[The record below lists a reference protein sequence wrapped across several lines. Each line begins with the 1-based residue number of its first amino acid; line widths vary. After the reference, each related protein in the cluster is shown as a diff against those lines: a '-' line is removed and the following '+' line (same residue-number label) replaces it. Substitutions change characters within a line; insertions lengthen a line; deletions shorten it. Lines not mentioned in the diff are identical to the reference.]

1 MFLLLERGLWVLNQA
16 QSVVLHPQELNVI
29 GDSLENLWEPIED
42 RASKLRCEYIIFTH
56 NRTSRLHSYLLFS
69 YLLYAE
75 RRSSREG
82 EEFLLWAGTS
92 SYPHSRLSFDP
103 HTGSLHT

>member
-56 NRTSRLHSYLLFS
+56 N
-69 YLLYAE
+69 
-75 RRSSREG
+75 
-82 EEFLLWAGTS
+82 
-92 SYPHSRLSFDP
+92 
-103 HTGSLHT
+103 